1 MSSDR
6 FHKAAR
12 DGLLDVL
19 KEGTAKELNTRD
31 ATGMT
36 PVHCAAFVGRLD
48 VLRLLVGRGGN
59 PDKTDYYGNTALHIA
74 AAKGHMQC
82 VDFLVK
88 FGVNLYAKDIER
100 HNAKHLACLNN
111 REDILIY
118 LDSAIA
124 NLELTDRKKAK
135 ALQETAEK
143 DCVKVIA
150 KYNKYQQRMNQ
161 ENDDDV
167 HTMPHRTS
175 TVLRA
180 MRKLPLGG
188 SKRDASATEASQQN
202 NRANYSSHVR
212 GTFSRSRGVQ
222 RHIPQWMRHAPKDA
236 VADDFR
242 VRKMDQSGKL
252 TVSSLQGTRRGSEVL
267 YVGTHTSTNGAK
279 GERGRIRD
287 VFEVGTISNDEDDT
301 ESLQNSYG
309 NLSRSVSQPDFLA
322 AVTNGDDLSEEV
334 TMQRPSGL
342 FNRPSLGTLAF
353 RRSVTATLSQIAPDV
368 SSIDSNDSRKR
379 KPQKIKPRN
388 QFVLSD
394 SDTDVA
400 SSSDTDDQED
410 GQTPL
415 ERFLLAFGLQEYYP
429 IFEKEKITLDI
440 LMILKEVDIE
450 KLQLPLGPFRKLMNA
465 IEDRRNALSNPGA
478 ITDSRL

>member
-1 MSSDR
+1 M
-6 FHKAAR
+6 
-12 DGLLDVL
+12 
-19 KEGTAKELNTRD
+19 
-31 ATGMT
+31 
-36 PVHCAAFVGRLD
+36 
-48 VLRLLVGRGGN
+48 
-59 PDKTDYYGNTALHIA
+59 
-74 AAKGHMQC
+74 
-82 VDFLVK
+82 
-88 FGVNLYAKDIER
+88 
-100 HNAKHLACLNN
+100 NN

-353 RRSVTATLSQIAPDV
+353 R
-368 SSIDSNDSRKR
+368 
-379 KPQKIKPRN
+379 
-388 QFVLSD
+388 
-394 SDTDVA
+394 
-400 SSSDTDDQED
+400 
-410 GQTPL
+410 
-415 ERFLLAFGLQEYYP
+415 
-429 IFEKEKITLDI
+429 
-440 LMILKEVDIE
+440 
-450 KLQLPLGPFRKLMNA
+450 
-465 IEDRRNALSNPGA
+465 
-478 ITDSRL
+478 

>member
-12 DGLLDVL
+12 DGLIDVL

-36 PVHCAAFVGRLD
+36 PVHCAALVGRLD
-48 VLRLLVGRGGN
+48 ALRLLVGRGGN

-118 LDSAIA
+118 LDTEIA
-124 NLELTDRKKAK
+124 KLEMTDRRKAK
-135 ALQETAEK
+135 AQQETAEK
-143 DCVKVIA
+143 ECVKVIA
-150 KYNKYQQRMNQ
+150 KYNKYKQRMNQ
-161 ENDDDV
+161 ENDDDT

-188 SKRDASATEASQQN
+188 SKRDATATEASPQN
-202 NRANYSSHVR
+202 NKTNFSSHVR

-222 RHIPQWMRHAPKDA
+222 RHIPQWMRHGPKD
-236 VADDFR
+236 VDDFR
-242 VRKMDQSGKL
+242 VRKMDPSGKL
-252 TVSSLQGTRRGSEVL
+252 TVSSLQGTRRDSEVL
-267 YVGTHTSTNGAK
+267 YVGTHASANGTK

-287 VFEVGTISNDEDDT
+287 VFEVGAISNEDDDGEILKSSFGT
-301 ESLQNSYG
+301 
-309 NLSRSVSQPDFLA
+309 LSRSVSQPDFLA
-322 AVTNGDDLSEEV
+322 AVSNGDDLSEEIA
-334 TMQRPSGL
+334 MQRPSGL

-353 RRSVTATLSQIAPDV
+353 RRSVNATLSHMALDA
-368 SSIDSNDSRKR
+368 SSIESNESRK
-379 KPQKIKPRN
+379 KKSQKIKPRN

-400 SSSDTDDQED
+400 SSSDTDQED
-410 GQTPL
+410 GRTPL
-415 ERFLLAFGLQEYYP
+415 ERFLLAFGLEEYYP
-429 IFEKEKITLDI
+429 IFEKERITLDI

-465 IEDRRNALSNPGA
+465 VEERKNALSNPGA

>member
-48 VLRLLVGRGGN
+48 ALRLLVGRGGN

-118 LDSAIA
+118 LDTAIA

-135 ALQETAEK
+135 ALQETAER

-150 KYNKYQQRMNQ
+150 KYTKYQQRMNQ

-188 SKRDASATEASQQN
+188 SKRDAPATEASPQN
-202 NRANYSSHVR
+202 NKANYSSHVR

-222 RHIPQWMRHAPKDA
+222 RHIPQWMRHGPKE
-236 VADDFR
+236 VVDDFR
-242 VRKMDQSGKL
+242 VRKMDSSGKL

-267 YVGTHTSTNGAK
+267 YVGTHASANGAK

-287 VFEVGTISNDEDDT
+287 VFEVGAISNEEDDG
-301 ESLQNSYG
+301 ESPLNSYG

-322 AVTNGDDLSEEV
+322 AVANGDDLSEEV

-368 SSIDSNDSRKR
+368 SSIDSNDSHKR
-379 KPQKIKPRN
+379 KTQKIKPRN

-415 ERFLLAFGLQEYYP
+415 ERFLLAFGLEEYYP
-429 IFEKEKITLDI
+429 IFEKERITLDI

-465 IEDRRNALSNPGA
+465 IEERKNALSNPGA